1 MKKFSAIWTIAKKEF
16 SRFFKDKRMLATLF
30 LPGLLIFA
38 IYSFLGETVVNS
50 MMPDENYAYKV
61 CVVNAPDWLEP
72 TLDAL
77 GNFDVQTRTEE
88 LPEAEQMLKSKQLDA
103 YLVFPNGFTLGQM
116 HEVKLY
122 ANSAETTSGMA
133 AEYLTAALSAVQYG
147 EPNFLLVSQDVATE
161 ADVSAMLVSMVGP
174 MLILTLLMTGCVAVA
189 PESIAGEKERGSFA
203 TMLVTPVKRSY
214 IALGKVLSLSI
225 ISLLSGVSSC
235 AGVLLSLPKLIGVDG
250 LSLSALGFGI
260 GEISALLGVVLSS
273 VLIMVAI
280 VSILSAWAKSV
291 KEATALISPVM
302 IVVVLSGVANTFLP
316 MNEWFFFCIP
326 LLNSSASL
334 AAIFSLSMN
343 PLFVIVTILVNLAV
357 TALLMW
363 LLAKMFS
370 SEKIMFNK

>member
-1 MKKFSAIWTIAKKEF
+1 MKKFSVIWTIAKKEF

-38 IYSFLGETVVNS
+38 IYSFLGETVMKS
-50 MMPDENYAYKV
+50 MMPDENYTYKV
-61 CVVNAPDWLEP
+61 CAVNAPDWLEP

-77 GNFDVQTRTEE
+77 GVFDVQTRTDE
-88 LPEAEQMLKSKQLDA
+88 LPDAEQMLKNKQLDA
-103 YLVFPNGFTLGQM
+103 YLVFPNEFTLGQM

-133 AEYLTAALSAVQYG
+133 AEYLTAALSTVQYG
-147 EPNFLLVSQDVATE
+147 APNFLLVSQDVATE
-161 ADVSAMLVSMVGP
+161 EDVSAMLVSMVGP
-174 MLILTLLMTGCVAVA
+174 MLILALLMTGCVAVA

-203 TMLVTPVKRSY
+203 TMLVTPVNRSY
-214 IALGKVLSLSI
+214 IALGKVLSLSV

-250 LSLSALGFGI
+250 LSLSALGFGV

-302 IVVVLSGVANTFLP
+302 IVVLLSGFANTFLP

-334 AAIFSLSMN
+334 AAIFSVAMN
-343 PLFVIVTILVNLAV
+343 PLFVIITVLVNLGV